1 MNNSKR
7 RALFLLLPLLLLS
20 NPCHADL
27 PALMN
32 QLAHAP
38 HPARHFTEQ
47 RYSELLLTPVTLH
60 GTLSVNK
67 EKLIKTILT
76 PFHQRFIIE
85 REQLLIENSNDTP
98 AQQIALSDYPPLL
111 TFVTIFR
118 ATLRGDLVTLQQHYL
133 VDFSERDNRWKLTL
147 LPRDAQV
154 AVHLKRVTIEGS
166 AKTIQR
172 FHLEEQSGDYST
184 MALGEVVE

>member
-7 RALFLLLPLLLLS
+7 RALFLLLPLILS

-32 QLAHAP
+32 QLAHAS
-38 HPARHFTEQ
+38 HPAQHFTEQ

-60 GTLSVNK
+60 GTLSVSK
-67 EKLIKTILT
+67 EKLIKTIMT

-85 REQLLIENSNDTP
+85 GEQLLIENSDDTQV
-98 AQQIALSDYPPLL
+98 QQIALRDYPPLL

-154 AVHLKRVTIEGS
+154 AVYLKRVTIEGS

-184 MALGEVVE
+184 ITLGETIK